1 MSTIPSVVFSTTIAV
16 ISLSFQAM
24 AVSFVDWFSN
34 SKQMF
39 KQSLSSKKQ
48 LHIVSGNQAADLD
61 SVVSACTMAYY
72 LSTTINLPTVGLVCI
87 PKAELRLRTEVTFM
101 FKHAGLDWEKL
112 LFLDELAAEQISSL
126 DPSFVSVTLVDHN
139 SPAPSLSFL
148 SPFVIEII
156 DHHEDSKKEYAKLQ
170 EKRIETVGSCS
181 TLVAEKFLQ
190 NSKFLEILKQQSE
203 LKLLV
208 EGTILVDTINLAPE
222 MGKVTPKD
230 TEILHKLLNLEHQPR
245 DTNSLY
251 KLLNEAKF
259 DCSSLTI
266 SELLI
271 KDYKDWELG
280 NTKYG
285 ISSITAPVSRL
296 ADPSVEK
303 ILSKFCEENKLV
315 FLICMTAH
323 STTGS
328 FAREMVVYLGNSSE
342 KKAPSKFTT
351 SGKGNPRFS
360 SDTRGKYK
368 RKFILLCSEE
378 YQVFTETSTTTC
390 TQIVIKTL
398 IKYTS

>member
-1 MSTIPSVVFSTTIAV
+1 MQYS
-16 ISLSFQAM
+16 
-24 AVSFVDWFSN
+24 
-34 SKQMF
+34 
-39 KQSLSSKKQ
+39 
-48 LHIVSGNQAADLD
+48 
-61 SVVSACTMAYY
+61 
-72 LSTTINLPTVGLVCI
+72 
-87 PKAELRLRTEVTFM
+87 RR
-101 FKHAGLDWEKL
+101 
-112 LFLDELAAEQISSL
+112 
-126 DPSFVSVTLVDHN
+126 
-139 SPAPSLSFL
+139 
-148 SPFVIEII
+148 
-156 DHHEDSKKEYAKLQ
+156 
-170 EKRIETVGSCS
+170 R
-181 TLVAEKFLQ
+181 EKFLQ
-190 NSKFLEILKQQSE
+190 NSKFLEILKQQAE
-203 LKLLV
+203 LKVLV

-342 KKAPSKFTT
+342 KKPLVNLLQAEKEILDLVPIQEGNTKENLFYFVQKNIKSSRKQVQPLVHKLLSK
-351 SGKGNPRFS
+351 
-360 SDTRGKYK
+360 
-368 RKFILLCSEE
+368 L
-378 YQVFTETSTTTC
+378 
-390 TQIVIKTL
+390 
-398 IKYTS
+398 